1 MIEVKVLVWLKY
13 LMTKDKLVLFLD
25 QHLKL
30 IIYMVIPI
38 QVQLNMFHL
47 KTIYFMKTL
56 TKKQQF
62 KIEETLKD
70 FKCLAP
76 RFNQIKDNPRLVRSF
91 CSRNRNPL
99 FDITNTKYFSTGLKS
114 KGVLENTTD
123 EKVTKDHFIQRSLSM
138 KLIFSEITK
147 NPKMSTKKFI
157 DLITKYSSTV
167 EVLKSEHKKIGV
179 TTRGTQLYN
188 FRVYDEVGIE
198 VDGLDEH
205 LKLIG
210 LVK

>member
-1 MIEVKVLVWLKY
+1 VY
-13 LMTKDKLVLFLD
+13 
-25 QHLKL
+25 
-30 IIYMVIPI
+30 
-38 QVQLNMFHL
+38 NL

-99 FDITNTKYFSTGLKS
+99 WDITNIKFFSTGLKS

-147 NPKMSTKKFI
+147 NPKMSTKKFTN
-157 DLITKYSSTV
+157 LITKYGSTI

>member
-1 MIEVKVLVWLKY
+1 
-13 LMTKDKLVLFLD
+13 
-25 QHLKL
+25 
-30 IIYMVIPI
+30 
-38 QVQLNMFHL
+38 
-47 KTIYFMKTL
+47 MKTL

-99 FDITNTKYFSTGLKS
+99 WDITNIKFFSTGLKS

-147 NPKMSTKKFI
+147 NPKMSTKKFTN
-157 DLITKYSSTV
+157 LITKY
-167 EVLKSEHKKIGV
+167 
-179 TTRGTQLYN
+179 
-188 FRVYDEVGIE
+188 VGCNAK
-198 VDGLDEH
+198 GFH
-205 LKLIG
+205 
-210 LVK
+210 